1 MMLPIVLP
9 VLRLFQQENDQ
20 AFAPSLI
27 LAVAYGANI
36 GGMSTLVGTAPNAIL
51 AGFLEILRRE
61 QEALGP
67 MSQKEKT
74 VAVVFILTASLWIT
88 RNFLE
93 PWLPWMN
100 DTSIAMSGGIS
111 LFLLPALRGS
121 PEKILVWSQAQIVPW
136 EVLILIG
143 GGLSLAAAIQK
154 NGVAEWIGSFASLI
168 GWLPATGLV
177 FLVVWLTEITSNA
190 AITSTFL
197 PIAAAMA
204 AALGQTPV
212 LLSAAV
218 ALSSSCAFMLPVA
231 TPPNAIVFGSGFVSL
246 PPNDAPRRVAKHF
259 LLNHSLH
266 KACLGRPIFA
276 LLERLTLPRVAADL
290 KKNRVANPRGCLYV
304 RRPCKRKGGAPCHL
318 DDFQN
323 RFALCPSP

>member
-9 VLRLFQQENDQ
+9 VLRLFQQENGQ
-20 AFAPSLI
+20 AFAPSQI

-121 PEKILVWSQAQIVPW
+121 PEKILV
-136 EVLILIG
+136 
-143 GGLSLAAAIQK
+143 
-154 NGVAEWIGSFASLI
+154 
-168 GWLPATGLV
+168 
-177 FLVVWLTEITSNA
+177 
-190 AITSTFL
+190 
-197 PIAAAMA
+197 
-204 AALGQTPV
+204 
-212 LLSAAV
+212 
-218 ALSSSCAFMLPVA
+218 
-231 TPPNAIVFGSGFVSL
+231 
-246 PPNDAPRRVAKHF
+246 
-259 LLNHSLH
+259 
-266 KACLGRPIFA
+266 
-276 LLERLTLPRVAADL
+276 
-290 KKNRVANPRGCLYV
+290 
-304 RRPCKRKGGAPCHL
+304 
-318 DDFQN
+318 
-323 RFALCPSP
+323 